1 MKKLS
6 WKKVGCLLLAMLMMA
21 TMLATGVV
29 AVDNQNYDPNK
40 TGSITIHKYA
50 QNDPGSDVEFPDGK
64 PADGNEITD
73 GESLASLGEA
83 LEGVE
88 FTIYNVTNIV
98 TDPANTDA
106 KSVDVSALEGM
117 SRTTGKDGVATFDNL
132 ALGLYLVKE
141 TKHPDKVTLESD
153 PFFVSIPMTQ
163 PDGSD
168 WIYDVHVY
176 PKNAYVL
183 GTVELTKV
191 DEKQS
196 ALPDATFALLK
207 WDSDQRIYVPT
218 GRMEISDQN
227 GKVTFDNL
235 IVGKYALQETQ
246 APENYTLRDDLF
258 EFEITR
264 DQQSY
269 TFTDKVVNY
278 KKLDDDAIQ
287 KDNSGAEGAR
297 YINWT
302 VTANIPGDIDLYK
315 QFSIK
320 DEVPAGLGVAE
331 NIVVKVGDNELTS
344 DTDYTLTNGLGDN
357 DAAND
362 FNIAF
367 TSPFTALKGAD
378 KVTIIFKTQI
388 KEGANVGNVFNKAT
402 LTFQSKTDE
411 NPTSYSDDA
420 EGAIYGIQVEKVNLK
435 GDQLAGAKFDL
446 YYGEDAPDTTA
457 DTPVYQDYTTGE
469 DGTITFKG
477 LNPGTYWLVETEAP
491 NGYAKMTN
499 AFKVEVEDTEED
511 HLAHVTV
518 LNTASFSLP
527 ITGGIG
533 TLIFTFSGI
542 ALMGAAA
549 LLYIRS
555 RKKKATEA

>member
-29 AVDNQNYDPNK
+29 AYDNAADK

-50 QNDPGSDVEFPDGK
+50 QVDPGSGETFPTGQN
-64 PADGNEITD
+64 ATGEEIEDTS
-73 GESLASLGEA
+73 GLGEA
-83 LEGVE
+83 LPGVE
-88 FTIYNVTNIV
+88 FTIWNVTNIV
-98 TDPANTDA
+98 SDASTAEPAD
-106 KSVDVSALEGM
+106 VDVSELE
-117 SRTTGKDGVATFDNL
+117 STKQTTNDNGVAEFENL
-132 ALGLYLVKE
+132 VIGLYLVKE
-141 TKHPDKVTLESD
+141 TTSPDKVTQPSS
-153 PFFVSIPMTQ
+153 PFFVSIPMTN
-163 PDGSD
+163 PNGTD
-168 WIYDVHVY
+168 WIYNVHVY

-183 GTVELTKV
+183 GSVELTKV
-191 DEKQS
+191 QEDGITPLS
-196 ALPDATFALLK
+196 GATFTLLK
-207 WDSDQRIYVPT
+207 WDDETKAYVTTNRTATSDT
-218 GRMEISDQN
+218 N
-227 GKVTFDNL
+227 GKVSLDNL
-235 IVGKYALQETQ
+235 IVGKYALQEIQ
-246 APENYTLRDDLF
+246 APKGYTLRDDLF
-258 EFEITR
+258 TFEITR
-264 DQQSY
+264 DQQNY
-269 TFTDKVVNY
+269 TFQTAVTNYEQLTDN
-278 KKLDDDAIQ
+278 AIV
-287 KDNSGAEGAR
+287 KDNSGTEGPR
-297 YINWT
+297 YIKWT
-302 VTANIPGDIDLYK
+302 VTADIPGDIDLYK

-320 DEVPAGLGVAE
+320 DEVPAGLAAAE

-344 DTDYTLTNGLGDN
+344 GTDYTLTNGLGEN

-388 KEGANVGNVFNKAT
+388 KEGANVGNVLNKAT

-420 EGAIYGIQVEKVNLK
+420 KGAIYGIQVEKVNLK
-435 GDQLAGAKFDL
+435 GNQLAGAKFDL

-491 NGYAKMTN
+491 NGYAKMTK
-499 AFKVEVEDTEED
+499 AFKVEIKGTEEN
-511 HLAHVTV
+511 HLAEVTV

-527 ITGGIG
+527 ITGGSG

-555 RKKKATEA
+555 RRKKATEI

>member
-6 WKKVGCLLLAMLMMA
+6 WKKVGCLLLALLMAA
-21 TMLATGVV
+21 TMLATG
-29 AVDNQNYDPNK
+29 AMAYDNAANQ

-117 SRTTGKDGVATFDNL
+117 SMTTGKDGVATFDNL

-218 GRMEISDQN
+218 GRIAISDQN

-278 KKLDDDAIQ
+278 KKLDDKAIQ

-302 VTANIPGDIDLYK
+302 VTANIPGDIGLYK

-320 DEVPAGLGVAE
+320 DEVPAGLDVAE
-331 NIVVKVGDNELTS
+331 NIVVKVGDNELSS

-357 DAAND
+357 DDAAND

-367 TSPFTALKGAD
+367 TSPFTALKSAD

-388 KEGANVGNVFNKAT
+388 KEGANVGNVLNKAT
-402 LTFQSKTDE
+402 LTFQSKTDK

-420 EGAIYGIQVEKVNLK
+420 NGAIYGIQVEKVNLK
-435 GDQLAGAKFDL
+435 GNQLAGAKFDL

-491 NGYAKMTN
+491 NGYAKMTK

>member
-6 WKKVGCLLLAMLMMA
+6 WKKVGCLLLALLMAA
-21 TMLATGVV
+21 TMLATG
-29 AVDNQNYDPNK
+29 AMAYDNAADQ

-50 QNDPGSDVEFPDGK
+50 QKDPGSDVEFPAGK

-117 SRTTGKDGVATFDNL
+117 SMTTGEDGVATFENL

-141 TKHPDKVTLESD
+141 TNHPDKVTLASA
-153 PFFVSIPMTQ
+153 PFFVSIPMTTS
-163 PDGSD
+163 DGSD
-168 WIYDVHVY
+168 WIYNVHVY

-183 GTVELTKV
+183 GSVELTKV
-191 DEKQS
+191 KEDGTTP
-196 ALPDATFALLK
+196 LPGATFTLFK
-207 WDSDQRIYVPT
+207 WDKESETYVSTGITDVSDA
-218 GRMEISDQN
+218 S
-227 GKVTFDNL
+227 GKVSFDNL

-246 APENYTLRDDLF
+246 APAGYTLLDDLF
-258 EFEITR
+258 TFDITR
-264 DQQSY
+264 DVQHY
-269 TFTDKVVNY
+269 TFNNVVVNY
-278 KKLDDDAIQ
+278 EQLTKNAIH
-287 KDNSGAEGAR
+287 KENSGPEGSR
-297 YINWT
+297 YIKWT
-302 VTANIPGDIDLYK
+302 VTADIPGDIDLYQ

-320 DEVPAGLGVAE
+320 DEVPAGLANAE
-331 NIVVKVGDNELTS
+331 NIVVKVGNDILE
-344 DTDYTLTNGLGDN
+344 DTDYTLTNGLGND

-378 KVTIIFKTQI
+378 KVTITFKTQI
-388 KEGANVGNVFNKAT
+388 NEGANVGNVLNKAT
-402 LTFQSKTDE
+402 LTFQSKTDK
-411 NPTSYSDDA
+411 NPISYSHDA
-420 EGAIYGIQVEKVNLK
+420 MGDIYGIQVEKVNLK
-435 GDQLAGAKFDL
+435 GNQLAGAKFDL

-477 LNPGTYWLVETEAP
+477 LNPGTYWLVETEP
-491 NGYAKMTN
+491 PSGYAKMTK
-499 AFKVEVEDTEED
+499 AFKVEIKGTEEN
-511 HLAHVTV
+511 HLAEVTV